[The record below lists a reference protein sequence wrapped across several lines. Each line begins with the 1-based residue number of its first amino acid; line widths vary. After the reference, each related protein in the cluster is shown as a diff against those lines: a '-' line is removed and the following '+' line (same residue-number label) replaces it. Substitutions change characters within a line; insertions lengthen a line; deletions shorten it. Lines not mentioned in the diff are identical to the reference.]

1 MLVNFMRCNMKI
13 WIKYLIN
20 MIIFGVI
27 YTVVDYL
34 FTKNIDLKMVIVAS
48 ILYTIFYAIL
58 DFVYLRK

>member
-1 MLVNFMRCNMKI
+1 MKI

-20 MIIFGVI
+20 MIVFGVI